1 MDQVKPLQDPVHCID
16 QLASSP
22 CDYKQRYITLPRRS
36 IVVIAIPFVQVVTF
50 VVYVLWPWRYC
61 RLIQNCP
68 SLWGRLLFK
77 ASDGNFVILL
87 QSVNLT
93 FMNMFVNTFLF
104 HFPRELNPLWYSQQL
119 MPIIATFLCDLKGHN
134 FRSPGLQHVT
144 LFH

>member
-1 MDQVKPLQDPVHCID
+1 MHCID

-22 CDYKQRYITLPRRS
+22 CDYKQRYITLPRMS
-36 IVVIAIPFVQVVTF
+36 IVVIAIPFVQVVIF
-50 VVYVLWPWRYC
+50 IVYVLRPWRYFTTVL
-61 RLIQNCP
+61 R
-68 SLWGRLLFK
+68 SEEGLLFK
-77 ASDGNFVILL
+77 ASAGNFVILL

-134 FRSPGLQHVT
+134 FRSPMTTTCYPLSIR
-144 LFH
+144 LF